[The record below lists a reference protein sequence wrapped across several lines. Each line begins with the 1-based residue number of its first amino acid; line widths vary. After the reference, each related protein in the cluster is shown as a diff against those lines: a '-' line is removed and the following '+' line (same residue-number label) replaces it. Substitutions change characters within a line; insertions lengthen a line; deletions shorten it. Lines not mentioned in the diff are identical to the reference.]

1 MISCLTLCALKSN
14 DLLSP
19 GSTMSSLI
27 NLLKSIRPFIAF
39 FVVFSIF
46 FFLAFSSFFLTFS
59 SFCPAVSE
67 DFFFHFLVDL
77 TNIISLSLIFFFLFL
92 FFSFRY
98 YFWNITFIFYFCF
111 CFVFSFCLSFD
122 FFKASNVTVR

>member
-19 GSTMSSLI
+19 GSTTSSLI

-92 FFSFRY
+92 FFLSGT
-98 YFWNITFIFYFCF
+98 ILGTSPSISTFVFVFFF
-111 CFVFSFCLSFD
+111 CFV
-122 FFKASNVTVR
+122 KASKVPVG